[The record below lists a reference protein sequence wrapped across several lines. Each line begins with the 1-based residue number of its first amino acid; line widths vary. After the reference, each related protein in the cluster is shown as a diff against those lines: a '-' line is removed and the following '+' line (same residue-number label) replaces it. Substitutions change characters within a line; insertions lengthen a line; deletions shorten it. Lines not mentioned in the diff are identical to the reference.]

1 MSRSLDTYRRKRDPA
16 KTPEPF
22 SGDGG
27 GGNEPIFVVQRHD
40 ARRLHFDF
48 RIERG
53 GALQSWAV
61 PKGIPLRKGQR
72 HLAVHVE
79 DHPLDYAT
87 FEGEIPAGEY
97 GAGTVE
103 IWDRGHYELVEEK
116 RDGGLTVR
124 LRGER
129 LNGLW
134 TLVPTHIDGNE
145 RNWLMIR
152 KDEGEGGAGAEVA
165 GLRPMLAVAASE
177 LPTTGNDWVY
187 EIKWDGYRVL
197 AAVDGGDATLR
208 SRNGN
213 DLTGRFGQ
221 VAGALP
227 AALRSSDCV
236 LDGEVCALDEDGR
249 PRFSLLQHGGGA
261 LAMYVFDLLR
271 LDGRDVTGLPLHERR
286 DLLQETLIPGDV
298 IRLSVAFADGPAL
311 LEQSRQLGLEGVLA
325 KRGSSRYLPGK
336 RTESWLKI
344 KSVQRQELIIA
355 GYTRGQG
362 RRGGAFGALVLAI
375 ERGGELVWAGNC
387 GTGFDDAELDFLVA
401 KLEPLRRKTSPLA
414 VTPKMAKVR
423 AADVTWVQP
432 ELVCE
437 VEFLE
442 WTREGR
448 LRAPSYKG
456 LRDDKEAKD
465 VHREHPRTE
474 TSAIPGRDLKLG
486 NLDKV
491 FWPDEGITKGDL
503 IDYYRAVA
511 DVVVPLLRDRPF
523 TMKRYPD
530 GIAAK
535 PFFQKNAPSHMP
547 DWIPTAEF
555 SATSREDRS
564 KRMINYPLVNE
575 EAALLWMANMG
586 CIDLNAW
593 LSRADKADRPDF
605 ALFDL
610 DPTPEA
616 GFAAAAEVALLV
628 RDALAA
634 VDLRGYPKT
643 SGADGV
649 HVLVPLARRYGYDQT
664 RGLVLAITRALASM
678 RPDLVTTEWS
688 KAKRHGVLIDANQ
701 NGPGRT
707 IAFAYS
713 VRPHPGA
720 PVSAPLT
727 WDELAAGVE
736 PGDFTMTAMLDRL
749 SRLGDLHAPVLED
762 RQALGA
768 ALRSL

>member
-1 MSRSLDTYRRKRDPA
+1 MTPRLDAYRGKRDPA
-16 KTPEPF
+16 RTPEPF
-22 SGDGG
+22 SGEGG
-27 GGNEPIFVVQRHD
+27 GGEPIFVVQRHD
-40 ARRLHFDF
+40 ARRLHYDF

-79 DHPLDYAT
+79 DHPLAYAS

-97 GAGTVE
+97 GGGTVE

-124 LRGER
+124 LHGER

-134 TLVPTHIDGNE
+134 TLVPSRMDGQE

-152 KDEGEGGAGAEVA
+152 KDEGEAGAGTE
-165 GLRPMLAVAASE
+165 LRPMLAVAASA
-177 LPTTGNDWVY
+177 LPSGDDWVY
-187 EIKWDGYRVL
+187 EVKWDGYRVL
-197 AAVDGGDATLR
+197 ATVAGGEAALH

-213 DLTGRFGQ
+213 DLTERFAA
-221 VAGALP
+221 VARALP
-227 AALRSSDCV
+227 GALRSPDCV
-236 LDGEVCALDEDGR
+236 LDGEVCALDEGGR
-249 PRFSLLQHGGGA
+249 PRFSLLQHGGGT
-261 LAMYVFDLLR
+261 LAMYVFDLLS
-271 LDGRDVTGLPLHERR
+271 LNGRDVTGLPLRERR
-286 DLLQETLIPGDV
+286 PLLEETLIPGEV
-298 IRLSVAFADGPAL
+298 IRLSVAFDDGPEL
-311 LEQSRQLGLEGVLA
+311 LAQSVKLGLEGVLA
-325 KRGSSRYLPGK
+325 KRASSRYLPGRRSDAWVK
-336 RTESWLKI
+336 VKTQ
-344 KSVQRQELIIA
+344 QRQEFVIA
-355 GYTRGQG
+355 GHTRGRG
-362 RRGGAFGALVLAI
+362 RREGALGSLVLAVN
-375 ERGGELVWAGNC
+375 RGGELVWAGNC
-387 GTGFDDAELDFLVA
+387 GTGFDDAELEMLMS
-401 KLEPLRRKTSPLA
+401 KLEPLRRETSPLA
-414 VTPKMAKVR
+414 VTPRMPRVR
-423 AADVTWVQP
+423 SADVTWVEP

-442 WTREGR
+442 WTSDGH

-456 LRDDKEAKD
+456 LRDDKPA
-465 VHREHPRTE
+465 PRV
-474 TSAIPGRDLKLG
+474 KLERPLTLS

-491 FWPDEGITKGDL
+491 FWPGEGITKGDL

-511 DVVVPLLRDRPF
+511 DVAVPHLYGRPF
-523 TMKRYPD
+523 TMKRFPD

-555 SATSREDRS
+555 PATSREG
-564 KRMINYPLVNE
+564 KGTRMIRYPLVNE

-593 LSRADKADRPDF
+593 CSRADRADRPDF

-616 GFAAAAEVALLV
+616 GFAAAVEVALLV
-628 RDALAA
+628 RQALAA

-643 SGADGV
+643 SGSDGV

-664 RGLVLAITRALASM
+664 RGVVAAIARALASV

-688 KAKRHGVLIDANQ
+688 KAKRTGVLIDANQ

-720 PVSAPLT
+720 PVSAPVT
-727 WDELAAGVE
+727 WEELEAGVR
-736 PGDFTMTAMLDRL
+736 PGDFTMQVMLDRL
-749 SRLGDLHAPVLED
+749 ARHGDLHAPVLED
-762 RQALGA
+762 RQALGP

>member
-1 MSRSLDTYRRKRDPA
+1 MPERLDAYRRKRDPGR
-16 KTPEPF
+16 TPEPF
-22 SGDGG
+22 TGAGG
-27 GGNEPIFVVQRHD
+27 GDEPIFVVQRHD

-48 RIERG
+48 RIERD
-53 GALQSWAV
+53 GALASWAV

-79 DHPLDYAT
+79 DHPLDYAN
-87 FEGEIPAGEY
+87 FEGEIPKGEY
-97 GAGTVE
+97 GGGTVE
-103 IWDRGHYELVEEK
+103 IWDRGHYELVEQK

-124 LRGER
+124 LRGGR

-134 TLVPTHIDGNE
+134 TLVPARLDGDA
-145 RNWLMIR
+145 RNWLMMR
-152 KDEGEGGAGAEVA
+152 KDEGDLAGDPAE
-165 GLRPMLAVAASE
+165 LRPMLAVPAAE
-177 LPTTGNDWVY
+177 LPVRGDWVY
-187 EIKWDGYRVL
+187 EVKWDGYRVI
-197 AAVDGGDATLR
+197 AAVEGGEVTLR

-213 DLTGRFGQ
+213 DLTARFAQ
-221 VAGALP
+221 VARALP
-227 AALRSSDCV
+227 GSLRSADCV
-236 LDGEVCALDEDGR
+236 IDGEVCALDEAGR

-261 LAMYVFDLLR
+261 LTMYAFDILT
-271 LDGRDVTGLPLHERR
+271 LDGRDVTTLPLTERKE
-286 DLLQETLIPGDV
+286 LLEETLIPGEV
-298 IRLSVAFADGPAL
+298 VRLSVAFDDGPAL
-311 LEQSRQLGLEGVLA
+311 LEQARAHELEGVLA
-325 KRGSSRYLPGK
+325 KRPASRYLAGRRSDAWVK
-336 RTESWLKI
+336 VKTQ
-344 KSVQRQELIIA
+344 QRQELVIA

-362 RRGGAFGALVLAI
+362 RRGNAFGSLVLAV
-375 ERGGELVWAGNC
+375 ERDGELVWAGNC
-387 GTGFDDAELDFLVA
+387 GTGFDDAELDMLMDRLA
-401 KLEPLRRKTSPLA
+401 PLRRETTPLGVA
-414 VTPKMAKVR
+414 PKMARVR
-423 AADVTWVQP
+423 AGDVTWVEP

-442 WTREGR
+442 WTRDGR

-456 LRDDKEAKD
+456 LRDDKPAAE
-465 VHREHPRTE
+465 VHREEARRERTAARVRPLE
-474 TSAIPGRDLKLG
+474 LS

-491 FWPDEGITKGDL
+491 FWPGEGITKGDL
-503 IDYYRAVA
+503 IEYYRAVA
-511 DVVVPLLRDRPF
+511 EVAVPHLESRPF

-547 DWIPTAEF
+547 EWIPTAEF
-555 SATSREDRS
+555 PATSRDTRE
-564 KRMINYPLVNE
+564 KRMIRYPLVNE
-575 EAALLWMANMG
+575 EAALLWMVNMG

-593 LSRADKADRPDF
+593 CSRIDRPDRPDF

-643 SGADGV
+643 SGSDGV

-664 RGLVLAITRALASM
+664 RGVVLAISRALASI

-688 KAKRHGVLIDANQ
+688 KAKRRGVLIDANQ

-713 VRPHPGA
+713 VRPKPGA
-720 PVSAPLT
+720 PVSTPVT
-727 WDELAAGVE
+727 WDELRAGVD
-736 PGDFTMTAMLDRL
+736 PDAFTMSVVLNRV
-749 SRLGDLHAPVLED
+749 SRMGDLQAPVLED
-762 RQALGA
+762 RQALGP

>member
-1 MSRSLDTYRRKRDPA
+1 VTPRLDAYRGKRDLA
-16 KTPEPF
+16 RTPEPF
-22 SGDGG
+22 SDDGG
-27 GGNEPIFVVQRHD
+27 GGEPIFVVQRHD
-40 ARRLHFDF
+40 ARRLHYDF

-79 DHPLDYAT
+79 DHPLAYAT

-97 GAGTVE
+97 GGGTVE

-116 RDGGLTVR
+116 RDGGITVR
-124 LRGER
+124 LHGER
-129 LNGLW
+129 LDGLW
-134 TLVPTHIDGNE
+134 TLVPTRLDGNE

-152 KDEGEGGAGAEVA
+152 KDEGEAGGGGADV
-165 GLRPMLAVAASE
+165 RPMLAVAASE
-177 LPTTGNDWVY
+177 LPTGKDWVY
-187 EIKWDGYRVL
+187 EVKWDGYRVI
-197 AAVDGGDATLR
+197 ATVDGGEATLH

-213 DLTGRFGQ
+213 DLTERFAQ
-221 VAGALP
+221 VARALP
-227 AALRSSDCV
+227 GALRSADCV

-271 LDGRDVTGLPLHERR
+271 LDGRDVTGLLLHERR
-286 DLLQETLIPGDV
+286 DLLEATLIGGDV
-298 IRLSVAFADGPAL
+298 IRHSVAFDDGPAL
-311 LEQSRQLGLEGVLA
+311 FEQSLRLGLEGVIA
-325 KRGSSRYLPGK
+325 KRASSRYLAGRRSDAWVK
-336 RTESWLKI
+336 VKTQ
-344 KSVQRQELIIA
+344 QRQELIIA

-362 RRGGAFGALVLAI
+362 RREGVLGALVLAV

-387 GTGFDDAELDFLVA
+387 GTGFDDAELDFLMG
-401 KLEPLRRKTSPLA
+401 KLAPLRRKTSPLA
-414 VTPKMAKVR
+414 VTPRMPRVR
-423 AADVTWVQP
+423 AADVTWVEP
-432 ELVCE
+432 KLVCE

-456 LRDDKEAKD
+456 LRDDKEARD
-465 VHREHPRTE
+465 VHREHPRKE
-474 TSAIPGRDLKLG
+474 SAGSPQRPLELS

-491 FWPDEGITKGDL
+491 FWPGEGITKGDL
-503 IDYYRAVA
+503 IDYYRAVS
-511 DVVVPLLRDRPF
+511 DVVVPHIEGRPF

-555 SATSREDRS
+555 PATSRDTRE
-564 KRMINYPLVNE
+564 KRMIRYPLVNE

-593 LSRADKADRPDF
+593 CSRADRADRPDF

-643 SGADGV
+643 SGSDGV

-664 RGLVLAITRALASM
+664 RGVVAAISRALASM

-688 KAKRHGVLIDANQ
+688 KAKRKGVLIDANQ

-720 PVSAPLT
+720 PVSAPVT
-727 WDELAAGVE
+727 WEELAAGVK
-736 PGDFTMTAMLDRL
+736 PGDFTMSVVLDRIA
-749 SRLGDLHAPVLED
+749 RRGDLYAPVLDD
-762 RQALGA
+762 RQALGP

>member
-1 MSRSLDTYRRKRDPA
+1 VSRELDTYRRKRDPA
-16 KTPEPF
+16 RTPEPF
-22 SGDGG
+22 TGTPAGG
-27 GGNEPIFVVQRHD
+27 EPIFVVQRHD

-87 FEGEIPAGEY
+87 FEGQIPAGEY
-97 GAGTVE
+97 GAGSVE

-116 RDGGLTVR
+116 RDGGITVR
-124 LRGER
+124 LHGER

-134 TLVPTHIDGNE
+134 TLIPARMDGDE
-145 RNWLMIR
+145 KNWLMVR
-152 KDEGEGGAGAEVA
+152 KDDEGAGADAA
-165 GLRPMLAVAASE
+165 GLRPMLAVAAQT
-177 LPTTGNDWVY
+177 LPAGDDWVY
-187 EIKWDGYRVL
+187 EVKWDGYRVI
-197 AAVDGGDATLR
+197 AAVEGGEATLR

-213 DLTGRFGQ
+213 DLTARFAS
-221 VAGALP
+221 VARALPGALRT
-227 AALRSSDCV
+227 ADCV
-236 LDGEVCALDEDGR
+236 LDGEVCALDEAGR
-249 PRFSLLQHGGGA
+249 PRFSLLQHGGGT
-261 LAMYVFDLLR
+261 LTMYAFDVLQI
-271 LDGRDVTGLPLHERR
+271 DGRDVTGLPLHDRR
-286 DLLQETLIPGDV
+286 DTLEGALIPSEA
-298 IRLSVAFADGPAL
+298 IRLSVAFDDGTGL
-311 LEQSRQLGLEGVLA
+311 LERTRELGLEGVLA
-325 KRGSSRYLPGK
+325 KRASSRYLPGK
-336 RTESWLKI
+336 RTDSWVKV

-355 GYTRGQG
+355 GYTRGRG
-362 RRGGAFGALVLAI
+362 RRDGVLGSLVLAV
-375 ERGGELVWAGNC
+375 EQGRELVWAGNC
-387 GTGFDDAELDFLVA
+387 GTGFDDAELDFLMT
-401 KLEPLRRKTSPLA
+401 KLAPLERPTSPLA
-414 VTPKMAKVR
+414 VVPKMPKVR
-423 AADVTWVQP
+423 AADVHWVEP

-442 WTREGR
+442 WTRDNR

-465 VHREHPRTE
+465 VHREHPRTATAATPARE
-474 TSAIPGRDLKLG
+474 LKLG

-491 FWPDEGITKGDL
+491 FWPGEGITKGDL

-511 DVVVPLLRDRPF
+511 DAVVPLLRDRPF

-555 SATSREDRS
+555 PATSREDRT

-616 GFAAAAEVALLV
+616 GFAASAEVALLV

-720 PVSAPLT
+720 PVSAPVT
-727 WDELAAGVE
+727 WDELAEGVE
-736 PGDFTMTAMLDRL
+736 PSDFTMSVVLDRL
-749 SRLGDLHAPVLED
+749 ARLGDLHAPVLED
-762 RQALGA
+762 HQALGP
-768 ALRSL
+768 ALKAL

>member
-1 MSRSLDTYRRKRDPA
+1 MSRRLDTYRGKRDPDR
-16 KTPEPF
+16 TPEPF
-22 SGDGG
+22 SGEAGG
-27 GGNEPIFVVQRHD
+27 GEPIFVVQRHD

-48 RIERG
+48 RIERD
-53 GALQSWAV
+53 GALASWAV
-61 PKGIPLRKGQR
+61 PKGIPVRKGER

-79 DHPLDYAT
+79 DHPLDYAA

-97 GAGTVE
+97 GAGSVE

-134 TLVPTHIDGNE
+134 TLVPAHLDGDE
-145 RNWLMIR
+145 RNWLMMR
-152 KDEGEGGAGAEVA
+152 KDDGGPAADAA
-165 GLRPMLAVAASE
+165 GLRPMLAVAAND
-177 LPTTGNDWVY
+177 LPAGADWVY
-187 EIKWDGYRVL
+187 EVKWDGYRVI
-197 AAVDGGDATLR
+197 AAVEGGEATLR

-213 DLTGRFGQ
+213 DLTARFAE
-221 VAGALP
+221 VARALP

-236 LDGEVCALDEDGR
+236 VDGEVCALDEEGR

-261 LAMYVFDLLR
+261 LVMYVFDLLR
-271 LDGRDVTGLPLHERR
+271 LDDRDVTRLPLHERR
-286 DLLQETLIPGDV
+286 DLLEATVLGGDEV
-298 IRLSVAFADGPAL
+298 RLSLAFQDGPAL
-311 LEQSRQLGLEGVLA
+311 LERSRELGLEGVVA
-325 KRGSSRYLPGK
+325 KRASSRYLVGRRSDAWVK
-336 RTESWLKI
+336 VKTQ
-344 KSVQRQELIIA
+344 QRQEMIIA
-355 GYTRGQG
+355 GYTRGRG
-362 RRGGAFGALVLAI
+362 RREGVLGSLVLAV
-375 ERGGELVWAGNC
+375 ERDGELVWAGNC
-387 GTGFDDAELDFLVA
+387 GTGFDDAELDMLMA
-401 KLEPLRRKTSPLA
+401 KLEPLRRTDSPLA
-414 VTPKMAKVR
+414 VTPRMAKVR
-423 AADVTWVQP
+423 SADVTWVEP

-437 VEFLE
+437 VVFLE

-448 LRAPSYKG
+448 LRAPSYQG

-465 VHREHPRTE
+465 VHREQPRTRA
-474 TSAIPGRDLKLG
+474 SAPERDLKLS

-491 FWPDEGITKGDL
+491 FWPGEGITKGDL
-503 IDYYRAVA
+503 IDYYRSVA
-511 DVVVPLLRDRPF
+511 DIVVPQIEGRPF

-530 GIAAK
+530 GITAK

-555 SATSREDRS
+555 PATSRDTRE

-593 LSRADKADRPDF
+593 CSRADRPDRPDF

-628 RDALAA
+628 RDALDA
-634 VDLRGYPKT
+634 VGLRGYPKT

-664 RGLVLAITRALASM
+664 RAVVLAISRALASM
-678 RPDLVTTEWS
+678 RPELVTTEWS
-688 KAKRHGVLIDANQ
+688 KAKRRGVLIDANQ

-713 VRPHPGA
+713 VRPMPGA
-720 PVSAPLT
+720 PVSAPVT
-727 WDELAAGVE
+727 WDELAAGVT
-736 PGDFTMTAMLDRL
+736 PGDFTMAVMHDRI
-749 SRLGDLHAPVLED
+749 SRHGDLYAPVLED
-762 RQALGA
+762 HQALGA

>member
-1 MSRSLDTYRRKRDPA
+1 VPERLDAYRRKRDPA

-22 SGDGG
+22 TGAGG
-27 GGNEPIFVVQRHD
+27 GDEPIFVVQRHD

-48 RIERG
+48 RIERD
-53 GALQSWAV
+53 GALASWAV

-79 DHPLDYAT
+79 DHPLDYAN
-87 FEGEIPAGEY
+87 FEGEIPKGEY
-97 GAGTVE
+97 GGGTVE
-103 IWDRGHYELVEEK
+103 IWDRGHYELVEQK

-134 TLVPTHIDGNE
+134 TLVPARLDGDE
-145 RNWLMIR
+145 RNWLMMR
-152 KDEGEGGAGAEVA
+152 KDEGDLAGDPAE
-165 GLRPMLAVAASE
+165 LRPMLAVPADE
-177 LPTTGNDWVY
+177 LPVRGDWVY
-187 EIKWDGYRVL
+187 EVKWDGYRVI
-197 AAVDGGDATLR
+197 AAVEGGEVTLR

-213 DLTGRFGQ
+213 DLTARFAQ
-221 VAGALP
+221 VARALP
-227 AALRSSDCV
+227 GSLRSADCV
-236 LDGEVCALDEDGR
+236 IDGEVCALDEAGR

-261 LAMYVFDLLR
+261 LTMYAFDILM
-271 LDGRDVTGLPLHERR
+271 LDGRDVMMLPLTERKE
-286 DLLQETLIPGDV
+286 LLEETLIPGETV
-298 IRLSVAFADGPAL
+298 RLSVAFDDGPAL
-311 LEQSRQLGLEGVLA
+311 LEQARAHELEGVLA
-325 KRGSSRYLPGK
+325 KRPASRYLAGRRSDAWVK
-336 RTESWLKI
+336 VKTQ
-344 KSVQRQELIIA
+344 QRQELVIA

-362 RRGGAFGALVLAI
+362 RRDNAFGSLVLAV
-375 ERGGELVWAGNC
+375 ERDGELVWAGNC
-387 GTGFDDAELDFLVA
+387 GTGFDDAELDFLME
-401 KLEPLRRKTSPLA
+401 KLAPLRRETTPLGVA
-414 VTPKMAKVR
+414 PKMPRVR
-423 AADVTWVQP
+423 AGDVTWVEP

-442 WTREGR
+442 WTRDGR

-456 LRDDKEAKD
+456 LRDDKPAAE
-465 VHREHPRTE
+465 VHREEARRERTAAQVRPLE
-474 TSAIPGRDLKLG
+474 LS

-491 FWPDEGITKGDL
+491 FWPGEGITKGDL
-503 IDYYRAVA
+503 IEYYRAVA
-511 DVVVPLLRDRPF
+511 EVAVPHLENRPF

-555 SATSREDRS
+555 PATSRDTRE
-564 KRMINYPLVNE
+564 KRMIRYPLVNE
-575 EAALLWMANMG
+575 EAALMWMANMG

-593 LSRADKADRPDF
+593 CSRIDRPDRPDF

-628 RDALAA
+628 HDALAA

-643 SGADGV
+643 SGSDGV

-664 RGLVLAITRALASM
+664 RGVVLAISRALASM

-688 KAKRHGVLIDANQ
+688 KAKRKGVLIDANQ

-707 IAFAYS
+707 IAFSYS
-713 VRPHPGA
+713 VRPKPGA
-720 PVSAPLT
+720 PVSTPVT
-727 WDELAAGVE
+727 WDELRAGVD
-736 PGDFTMTAMLDRL
+736 PDAFTMSVVLNRV
-749 SRLGDLHAPVLED
+749 SRLGDLQAPVLED
-762 RQALGA
+762 RQALGP

>member
-1 MSRSLDTYRRKRDPA
+1 MSPGLDTYRRKRDPK

-22 SGDGG
+22 TGEGG
-27 GGNEPIFVVQRHD
+27 GGEPIFVVQRHD

-61 PKGIPLRKGQR
+61 PKGIPLRKGER

-79 DHPLDYAT
+79 DHPLGYAT

-103 IWDRGHYELVEEK
+103 IWDHGHYDLVEEK

-134 TLVPTHIDGNE
+134 TLVPTRMDGDE

-152 KDEGEGGAGAEVA
+152 KDDGGAVGDAA
-165 GLRPMLAVAASE
+165 DLRPMLAVSATAV
-177 LPTTGNDWVY
+177 PTAGDWIY
-187 EIKWDGYRVL
+187 EVKWDGYRVI
-197 AAVDGGDATLR
+197 AAVEGGEPALR

-213 DLTGRFGQ
+213 DLTERFAQ
-221 VAGALP
+221 VARALP
-227 AALRSSDCV
+227 GALRSADCV

-261 LAMYVFDLLR
+261 LAMYAFDLLR
-271 LDGRDVTGLPLHERR
+271 IDGRDVTGLPLRERR
-286 DLLQETLIPGDV
+286 ELLEGVLIPGEV
-298 IRLSVAFADGPAL
+298 IRLSVAFDDGPAL
-311 LEQSRQLGLEGVLA
+311 LDQAVQHGLEGVIA
-325 KRGSSRYLPGK
+325 KRPASRYLVG
-336 RTESWLKI
+336 RRSDSWVKV
-344 KSVQRQELIIA
+344 KTQQRQELIIA

-362 RRGGAFGALVLAI
+362 RREGAFGSLVLAV

-387 GTGFDDAELDFLVA
+387 GTGFDDAELDMLVA
-401 KLEPLRRKTSPLA
+401 KLEPLRRETSPLA
-414 VTPKMAKVR
+414 VTPRMAKVR
-423 AADVTWVQP
+423 AADVTWVEP

-437 VEFLE
+437 VVFLE

-456 LRDDKEAKD
+456 LRDDKEARD
-465 VHREHPRTE
+465 VHREHPRKQ
-474 TSAIPGRDLKLG
+474 SAGTPKRPLELS

-503 IDYYRAVA
+503 IDFYRAVA
-511 DVVVPLLRDRPF
+511 DVAVPHVQGRPF

-530 GIAAK
+530 GIGAK

-555 SATSREDRS
+555 PATSRETRE
-564 KRMINYPLVNE
+564 KRMIRYPLVNE

-593 LSRADKADRPDF
+593 CSRADRPDKPDF

-664 RGLVLAITRALASM
+664 RAVVLAISRALASM

-688 KAKRHGVLIDANQ
+688 KAKRKGVLIDANQ

-713 VRPHPGA
+713 VRPMPGA
-720 PVSAPLT
+720 PVSAPVT

-736 PGDFTMTAMLDRL
+736 PGDFTMAVILDRL
-749 SRLGDLHAPVLED
+749 ARHGDLHAPVLED
-762 RQALGA
+762 RQALGP

>member
-1 MSRSLDTYRRKRDPA
+1 MSERLDAYRRKRDPA

-22 SGDGG
+22 TGAGG
-27 GGNEPIFVVQRHD
+27 GHDPIFVVQRHD

-48 RIERG
+48 RLERD
-53 GALQSWAV
+53 GALASWAV

-87 FEGEIPAGEY
+87 FEGEIPKGEY
-97 GAGTVE
+97 GGGTVE
-103 IWDRGHYELVEEK
+103 IWDRGHYETVEEK

-134 TLVPTHIDGNE
+134 TLIPARMDGDE
-145 RNWLMIR
+145 KNWLIVR
-152 KDEGEGGAGAEVA
+152 KDEGDLAGDPSE
-165 GLRPMLAVAASE
+165 LRPMLAVAATD
-177 LPTTGNDWVY
+177 LPTRGDWVY
-187 EIKWDGYRVL
+187 EVKWDGYRVI
-197 AAVDGGDATLR
+197 AAVEGGEATLR

-213 DLTGRFGQ
+213 DLTARFAQ
-221 VAGALP
+221 VARALP
-227 AALRSSDCV
+227 GALRSADCV
-236 LDGEVCALDEDGR
+236 LDGEVCALDEEGR

-261 LAMYVFDLLR
+261 LAMYAFDLLM
-271 LDGRDVTGLPLHERR
+271 LDGRDVTGETLADRKA
-286 DLLQETLIPGDV
+286 LLAETLITGET
-298 IRLSVAFADGPAL
+298 IRLSVAFDDGPAL
-311 LEQSRQLGLEGVLA
+311 FEQAKAHGLEGVIA
-325 KRGSSRYLPGK
+325 KRPSSRYLPG
-336 RTESWLKI
+336 RRSESWVKV
-344 KSVQRQELIIA
+344 KTQQRQELAIA

-362 RRGGAFGALVLAI
+362 RRDNAFGALVLAV
-375 ERGGELVWAGNC
+375 ERGEELVWAGNC
-387 GTGFDDAELDFLVA
+387 GTGFDDAELDMLME
-401 KLEPLRRKTSPLA
+401 KLAPLRRKTTPLA
-414 VTPKMAKVR
+414 VEPKMPRVR
-423 AADVTWVQP
+423 SGDVTWVEP
-432 ELVCE
+432 KLVCE

-442 WTREGR
+442 WTRDGR

-456 LRDDKEAKD
+456 LRDDKEVKD
-465 VHREHPRTE
+465 VHREHPRKE
-474 TSAIPGRDLKLG
+474 RAGSPGRPLELS

-491 FWPDEGITKGDL
+491 FWPDEKITKGDL
-503 IDYYRAVA
+503 IDFYRAVA
-511 DVVVPLLRDRPF
+511 DVAVPHLEGRPF

-555 SATSREDRS
+555 PATSRETRE
-564 KRMINYPLVNE
+564 KRMIRYPLVNE
-575 EAALLWMANMG
+575 ESALLWMANMG

-593 LSRADKADRPDF
+593 CSRIDKPDRPDF

-610 DPTPEA
+610 DPTPQA
-616 GFAAAAEVALLV
+616 GFAAAAEVALLI

-643 SGADGV
+643 SGSDGV

-664 RGLVLAITRALASM
+664 RAVVLAVSRALASM

-713 VRPHPGA
+713 VRPKAGA
-720 PVSAPLT
+720 PVSTPVT
-727 WDELAAGVE
+727 WDELRAGVD
-736 PGDFTMTAMLDRL
+736 PDAFTMSVVLDRL
-749 SRLGDLHAPVLED
+749 SRHGDLHAPVLED
-762 RQALGA
+762 RQALGP
-768 ALRSL
+768 ALKSL

>member
-1 MSRSLDTYRRKRDPA
+1 VPERLDAYRRKRDPGR
-16 KTPEPF
+16 TPEPF
-22 SGDGG
+22 TGAGG
-27 GGNEPIFVVQRHD
+27 GDEPIFVVQRHD

-48 RIERG
+48 RIERD
-53 GALQSWAV
+53 GALASWAV

-79 DHPLDYAT
+79 DHPLDYAN
-87 FEGEIPAGEY
+87 FEGEIPKGEY
-97 GAGTVE
+97 GGGTVE
-103 IWDRGHYELVEEK
+103 IWDRGHYELVEQK

-124 LRGER
+124 LRGGR

-134 TLVPTHIDGNE
+134 TLVPARLDGDA
-145 RNWLMIR
+145 RNWLMMR
-152 KDEGEGGAGAEVA
+152 KDEGDLAGDPAE
-165 GLRPMLAVAASE
+165 LRPMLAVPAAE
-177 LPTTGNDWVY
+177 LPVRGDWVY
-187 EIKWDGYRVL
+187 EVKWDGYRVI
-197 AAVDGGDATLR
+197 AAVEGGEVTLR

-213 DLTGRFGQ
+213 DLTARFAQ
-221 VAGALP
+221 VARALP
-227 AALRSSDCV
+227 GSVRSADCV
-236 LDGEVCALDEDGR
+236 IDGEVCALDEAGR

-261 LAMYVFDLLR
+261 LTMYAFDILM
-271 LDGRDVTGLPLHERR
+271 LDGRDVTTLPLTERKE
-286 DLLQETLIPGDV
+286 LLEETLIPGEV
-298 IRLSVAFADGPAL
+298 VRLSVAFDDGPAL
-311 LEQSRQLGLEGVLA
+311 LEQARAHELEGVLA
-325 KRGSSRYLPGK
+325 KRPASRYLAGRRSDAWVK
-336 RTESWLKI
+336 VKTQ
-344 KSVQRQELIIA
+344 QRQELVIA

-362 RRGGAFGALVLAI
+362 RRDNAFGSLVLAV
-375 ERGGELVWAGNC
+375 ERDGELVWAGNC
-387 GTGFDDAELDFLVA
+387 GTGFDDAELDMLMDRLA
-401 KLEPLRRKTSPLA
+401 PLRRETTPLGVA
-414 VTPKMAKVR
+414 PKMARVR
-423 AADVTWVQP
+423 AGDVTWVEP

-442 WTREGR
+442 WTRDGR

-456 LRDDKEAKD
+456 LRDDKPAAE
-465 VHREHPRTE
+465 VHREEARRERTAARVRPLE
-474 TSAIPGRDLKLG
+474 LS
-486 NLDKV
+486 NLAKV
-491 FWPDEGITKGDL
+491 FWPGEGITKGDL
-503 IDYYRAVA
+503 IEYYRAVA
-511 DVVVPLLRDRPF
+511 EVAVPHLESRPF

-555 SATSREDRS
+555 PATSRDTRE
-564 KRMINYPLVNE
+564 KRMIRYPLVNE
-575 EAALLWMANMG
+575 EAALLWMVNMG

-593 LSRADKADRPDF
+593 CSRIDRPDRPDF

-643 SGADGV
+643 SGSDGV

-664 RGLVLAITRALASM
+664 RGVVLAISRALASI

-688 KAKRHGVLIDANQ
+688 KAKRRGVLIDANQ

-713 VRPHPGA
+713 VRPKPGA
-720 PVSAPLT
+720 PVSTPVT
-727 WDELAAGVE
+727 WDELRAGVD
-736 PGDFTMTAMLDRL
+736 PDAFTMSVVLNRV
-749 SRLGDLHAPVLED
+749 SRMGDLQAPVLED
-762 RQALGA
+762 RQALGP

>member
-1 MSRSLDTYRRKRDPA
+1 VSRELDTYRRKRDPA
-16 KTPEPF
+16 RTPEPF
-22 SGDGG
+22 TGTPAGG
-27 GGNEPIFVVQRHD
+27 EPIFVVQRHD

-87 FEGEIPAGEY
+87 FEGQIPAGEY
-97 GAGTVE
+97 GAGSVE

-116 RDGGLTVR
+116 RDGGITVR

-134 TLVPTHIDGNE
+134 TLIPARMDGDE
-145 RNWLMIR
+145 KNWLMVR
-152 KDEGEGGAGAEVA
+152 KDDEGAGADA
-165 GLRPMLAVAASE
+165 ASLRPMLAVAAQT
-177 LPTTGNDWVY
+177 LPAGDDWVY
-187 EIKWDGYRVL
+187 EVKWDGYRVI
-197 AAVDGGDATLR
+197 AAVEGGEATLR

-213 DLTGRFGQ
+213 DLTARFAS
-221 VAGALP
+221 VARALPGALRT
-227 AALRSSDCV
+227 ADCV
-236 LDGEVCALDEDGR
+236 LDGEVCALDEAGR
-249 PRFSLLQHGGGA
+249 PRFSLLQHGGGT
-261 LAMYVFDLLR
+261 LAMYAFDVLQI
-271 LDGRDVTGLPLHERR
+271 DGRDVTGLPLHDRR
-286 DLLQETLIPGDV
+286 DVLEGALIPNEA
-298 IRLSVAFADGPAL
+298 IRLSIAFDDGPGL
-311 LEQSRQLGLEGVLA
+311 LERTRELGLEGVLA
-325 KRGSSRYLPGK
+325 KRASSRYLPGK
-336 RTESWLKI
+336 RTDSWVKV

-355 GYTRGQG
+355 GYTRGRG
-362 RRGGAFGALVLAI
+362 RRDGVLGSLVLAV
-375 ERGGELVWAGNC
+375 EQGRELVWAGNC
-387 GTGFDDAELDFLVA
+387 GTGFDDAELDFLMT
-401 KLEPLRRKTSPLA
+401 KLAPLERPTSPLA
-414 VTPKMAKVR
+414 VVPKMPKVR
-423 AADVTWVQP
+423 AADVHWVEP

-442 WTREGR
+442 WTRDNR

-465 VHREHPRTE
+465 VHREHPRTATASTPARE
-474 TSAIPGRDLKLG
+474 LKLG

-491 FWPDEGITKGDL
+491 FWPGEGITKGDL

-511 DVVVPLLRDRPF
+511 DAVVPLLRDRPF

-555 SATSREDRS
+555 PATSREDRT

-593 LSRADKADRPDF
+593 LSRADKAERPDF

-616 GFAAAAEVALLV
+616 GFAASAEVALLV

-713 VRPHPGA
+713 VRPHAGA
-720 PVSAPLT
+720 PVSAPVT
-727 WDELAAGVE
+727 WDELAEGVE
-736 PGDFTMTAMLDRL
+736 PSDFTMNAVLDRL
-749 SRLGDLHAPVLED
+749 ARLGDLHAPVLED
-762 RQALGA
+762 HQALGP
-768 ALRSL
+768 ALKAL

>member
-1 MSRSLDTYRRKRDPA
+1 VPERLDAYRRKRDPGR
-16 KTPEPF
+16 TPEPF
-22 SGDGG
+22 TGAGG
-27 GGNEPIFVVQRHD
+27 GDEPIFVVQRHD

-48 RIERG
+48 RIERD
-53 GALQSWAV
+53 GALASWAV

-79 DHPLDYAT
+79 DHPLDYAN
-87 FEGEIPAGEY
+87 FEGEIPKGEY
-97 GAGTVE
+97 GGGTVE
-103 IWDRGHYELVEEK
+103 IWDRGHYELVEQK

-124 LRGER
+124 LRGGR

-134 TLVPTHIDGNE
+134 TLVPARLDGDA
-145 RNWLMIR
+145 RNWLMMR
-152 KDEGEGGAGAEVA
+152 KDEGDLAGDPAE
-165 GLRPMLAVAASE
+165 LRPMLAVPAAE
-177 LPTTGNDWVY
+177 LPVRGDWVY
-187 EIKWDGYRVL
+187 EVKWDGYRVI
-197 AAVDGGDATLR
+197 AAVEGGEVTLR

-213 DLTGRFGQ
+213 DLTARFAQ
-221 VAGALP
+221 VARALP
-227 AALRSSDCV
+227 GSLRSADCV
-236 LDGEVCALDEDGR
+236 IDGEVCALDEAGR

-261 LAMYVFDLLR
+261 LTMYAFDILM
-271 LDGRDVTGLPLHERR
+271 LDGRDVTTLPLTERKE
-286 DLLQETLIPGDV
+286 LLEETLIPGEV
-298 IRLSVAFADGPAL
+298 VRLSVAFDDGPAL
-311 LEQSRQLGLEGVLA
+311 LEQARAHELEGVLA
-325 KRGSSRYLPGK
+325 KRPASRYLAGRRSDAWVK
-336 RTESWLKI
+336 VKTQ
-344 KSVQRQELIIA
+344 QRQELVIA

-362 RRGGAFGALVLAI
+362 RRDNAFGSLVLAV
-375 ERGGELVWAGNC
+375 ERDGELVWAGNC
-387 GTGFDDAELDFLVA
+387 GTGFDDAELDMLMDRLA
-401 KLEPLRRKTSPLA
+401 PLRRETTPLGVA
-414 VTPKMAKVR
+414 PKMARVR
-423 AADVTWVQP
+423 AGDVTWVEP

-442 WTREGR
+442 WTRDGR

-456 LRDDKEAKD
+456 LRDDKPAAE
-465 VHREHPRTE
+465 VHREEARRERTAARVRPLE
-474 TSAIPGRDLKLG
+474 LS

-491 FWPDEGITKGDL
+491 FWPGEGITKGDL
-503 IDYYRAVA
+503 IEYYRAVA
-511 DVVVPLLRDRPF
+511 EVAVPHLESRPF

-555 SATSREDRS
+555 PATSRDTRE
-564 KRMINYPLVNE
+564 KRMIRYPLVNE
-575 EAALLWMANMG
+575 EAALLWMVNMG

-593 LSRADKADRPDF
+593 CSRIDRPDRPDF

-643 SGADGV
+643 SGSDGV

-664 RGLVLAITRALASM
+664 RGVVLAISRALASI

-688 KAKRHGVLIDANQ
+688 KAKRRGVLIDANQ

-713 VRPHPGA
+713 VRPKPGA
-720 PVSAPLT
+720 PVSTPVT
-727 WDELAAGVE
+727 WDELRAGVD
-736 PGDFTMTAMLDRL
+736 PDAFTMSVVLNRV
-749 SRLGDLHAPVLED
+749 SRMGDLQAPVLED
-762 RQALGA
+762 RQALGP

>member
-1 MSRSLDTYRRKRDPA
+1 VPERLDAYRRKRDPGR
-16 KTPEPF
+16 TPEPF
-22 SGDGG
+22 TGAGG
-27 GGNEPIFVVQRHD
+27 GDEPIFVVQRHD

-48 RIERG
+48 RIERD
-53 GALQSWAV
+53 GALASWAV
-61 PKGIPLRKGQR
+61 PKGVPLRKGQR

-79 DHPLDYAT
+79 DHPLDYAN
-87 FEGEIPAGEY
+87 FEGEIPKGEY
-97 GAGTVE
+97 GGGTVE
-103 IWDRGHYELVEEK
+103 IWDRGHYELVEQK

-124 LRGER
+124 LRGGR

-134 TLVPTHIDGNE
+134 TLVPARLDGDA
-145 RNWLMIR
+145 RNWLMMR
-152 KDEGEGGAGAEVA
+152 KDEGDLAGDPAE
-165 GLRPMLAVAASE
+165 LRPMLAVPAAE
-177 LPTTGNDWVY
+177 LPVRGDWVY
-187 EIKWDGYRVL
+187 EVKWDGYRVI
-197 AAVDGGDATLR
+197 AAVEGGEVTLR

-213 DLTGRFGQ
+213 DLTARFAQ
-221 VAGALP
+221 VARALP
-227 AALRSSDCV
+227 GSLRSADCV
-236 LDGEVCALDEDGR
+236 IDGEVCALDEAGR

-261 LAMYVFDLLR
+261 LTMYAFDILM
-271 LDGRDVTGLPLHERR
+271 LDGRDVTTLPLTERKE
-286 DLLQETLIPGDV
+286 LLEETLIPGEV
-298 IRLSVAFADGPAL
+298 VRLSVAFDDGPAL
-311 LEQSRQLGLEGVLA
+311 LEQARAHELEGVLA
-325 KRGSSRYLPGK
+325 KRPASRYLAGRRSDAWVK
-336 RTESWLKI
+336 VKTQ
-344 KSVQRQELIIA
+344 QRQELVIA

-362 RRGGAFGALVLAI
+362 RRDNAFGSLVLAV
-375 ERGGELVWAGNC
+375 ERDGELVWAGNC
-387 GTGFDDAELDFLVA
+387 GTGFDDAELDMLMDRLA
-401 KLEPLRRKTSPLA
+401 PLRRETTPLGVA
-414 VTPKMAKVR
+414 PKMARVR
-423 AADVTWVQP
+423 AGDVTWVEP

-442 WTREGR
+442 WTRDGR

-456 LRDDKEAKD
+456 LRDDKPAAE
-465 VHREHPRTE
+465 VHREEARRERTAARVRPLE
-474 TSAIPGRDLKLG
+474 LS
-486 NLDKV
+486 NLAKV
-491 FWPDEGITKGDL
+491 FWPGEGITKGDL
-503 IDYYRAVA
+503 IEYYRAVA
-511 DVVVPLLRDRPF
+511 EVAVPHLESRPF

-555 SATSREDRS
+555 PATSRDTRE
-564 KRMINYPLVNE
+564 KRMIRYPLVNE
-575 EAALLWMANMG
+575 EAALLWMVNMG

-593 LSRADKADRPDF
+593 CSRIDRPDRPDF

-643 SGADGV
+643 SGSDGV

-664 RGLVLAITRALASM
+664 RGVVLAISRALASI

-688 KAKRHGVLIDANQ
+688 KAKRRGVLIDANQ

-713 VRPHPGA
+713 VRPKPGA
-720 PVSAPLT
+720 PVSTPVT
-727 WDELAAGVE
+727 WDELRAGVD
-736 PGDFTMTAMLDRL
+736 PDAFTMSVVLNRV
-749 SRLGDLHAPVLED
+749 SRMGDLQAPVLED
-762 RQALGA
+762 RQALGP

>member
-1 MSRSLDTYRRKRDPA
+1 VSRRLDTYRGKRDPDR
-16 KTPEPF
+16 TPEPF
-22 SGDGG
+22 SGEAGG
-27 GGNEPIFVVQRHD
+27 GEPIFVVQRHD

-48 RIERG
+48 RIERD
-53 GALQSWAV
+53 GALASWAV
-61 PKGIPLRKGQR
+61 PKGIPIRKGER

-79 DHPLDYAT
+79 DHPLDYAA

-116 RDGGLTVR
+116 RDGGFTVR
-124 LRGER
+124 LSGER

-134 TLVPTHIDGNE
+134 TLVPARLDGDE
-145 RNWLMIR
+145 RNWLMMR
-152 KDEGEGGAGAEVA
+152 KDDGGPGPDAA
-165 GLRPMLAVAASE
+165 GLRPMLAVAATD
-177 LPTTGNDWVY
+177 LPAGADWVY
-187 EIKWDGYRVL
+187 EVKWDGYRVI
-197 AAVDGGDATLR
+197 AAVEGGEATLR

-213 DLTGRFGQ
+213 DLTARFAE
-221 VAGALP
+221 VARALP

-236 LDGEVCALDEDGR
+236 VDGEVCALDDEGR

-261 LAMYVFDLLR
+261 LVMYVFDLLR
-271 LDGRDVTGLPLHERR
+271 LDDRDVTRLPLHERR
-286 DLLQETLIPGDV
+286 DLLEATVLGGDEV
-298 IRLSVAFADGPAL
+298 RLSLAFQDGPAL
-311 LEQSRQLGLEGVLA
+311 LERSRELGLEGVVA
-325 KRGSSRYLPGK
+325 KRASSRYLVGRRSDAWVK
-336 RTESWLKI
+336 VKTQ
-344 KSVQRQELIIA
+344 QRQELIIA
-355 GYTRGQG
+355 GYTRGRG
-362 RRGGAFGALVLAI
+362 RREGVLGSLVLAV
-375 ERGGELVWAGNC
+375 ERDGELVWAGNC
-387 GTGFDDAELDFLVA
+387 GTGFDDAELDMLMA
-401 KLEPLRRKTSPLA
+401 KLEPLRRADSALA
-414 VTPKMAKVR
+414 VTPRMAKVR
-423 AADVTWVQP
+423 SADVTWVEP

-437 VEFLE
+437 VVFLE

-448 LRAPSYKG
+448 LRAPSYQG

-465 VHREHPRTE
+465 VHREQPRTRA
-474 TSAIPGRDLKLG
+474 SAPERELKLS

-491 FWPDEGITKGDL
+491 FWPGEGITKGDL
-503 IDYYRAVA
+503 IDYYRSVA
-511 DVVVPLLRDRPF
+511 DIVVPQIEGRPF

-555 SATSREDRS
+555 PATSRDTRE

-575 EAALLWMANMG
+575 AAALLWMANMG

-593 LSRADKADRPDF
+593 CSRADRADRPDF

-634 VDLRGYPKT
+634 VGLRGYPKT

-664 RGLVLAITRALASM
+664 RAVVLAISRALASM
-678 RPDLVTTEWS
+678 RPELVTTEWS
-688 KAKRHGVLIDANQ
+688 KAKRRGVLIDANQ

-713 VRPHPGA
+713 VRPMPGA
-720 PVSAPLT
+720 PVSAPVT
-727 WDELAAGVE
+727 WDELAAGVT
-736 PGDFTMTAMLDRL
+736 PGDFTMAVMLDRI
-749 SRLGDLHAPVLED
+749 SRHGDLYAPVLED
-762 RQALGA
+762 HQALGP

>member
-1 MSRSLDTYRRKRDPA
+1 MSPELDAYRRKRDPSR
-16 KTPEPF
+16 TPEPF
-22 SGDGG
+22 TGEGG
-27 GGNEPIFVVQRHD
+27 GAEPIFVVQRHD
-40 ARRLHFDF
+40 ARRLHYDF
-48 RIERG
+48 RIERD
-53 GALQSWAV
+53 GALASWAV
-61 PKGIPLRKGQR
+61 PKGIPLRKGER

-79 DHPLDYAT
+79 DHPLDYAA

-97 GAGTVE
+97 GAGSVE

-124 LRGER
+124 LHGER

-134 TLVPTHIDGNE
+134 TLVPARLDGDA

-152 KDEGEGGAGAEVA
+152 KDGGDSSRATAT
-165 GLRPMLAVAASE
+165 LRPMLAVASSD
-177 LPTTGNDWVY
+177 LPVGPEWTFEV
-187 EIKWDGYRVL
+187 KWDGYRVI
-197 AAVDGGDATLR
+197 AAVEGGEATLR

-213 DLTGRFGQ
+213 DLTGRFAA
-221 VAGALP
+221 VARALPGALRT
-227 AALRSSDCV
+227 ADCV

-249 PRFSLLQHGGGA
+249 PRFSLLQHGGGTLA
-261 LAMYVFDLLR
+261 LYAFDILER
-271 LDGRDVTGLPLHERR
+271 DGRDLTGLPLHERR
-286 DLLQETLIPGDV
+286 DLLAETLIPGEV
-298 IRLSVAFADGPAL
+298 IRLSLGFDDGEAL
-311 LEQSRQLGLEGVLA
+311 LENARRLGLEGVIA
-325 KRGSSRYLPGK
+325 KRRSGRYLQGRRSDAWVKVKP
-336 RTESWLKI
+336 
-344 KSVQRQELIIA
+344 VQRQELIIA
-355 GYTRGQG
+355 GFTRGRG
-362 RRGGAFGALVLAI
+362 RRDGVLGALVLAVN
-375 ERGGELVWAGNC
+375 RDGELVWAGNC
-387 GTGFDDAELDFLVA
+387 GTGFDDAELDMLLG

-414 VTPKMAKVR
+414 VTPRMPRVR
-423 AADVTWVQP
+423 SADVTWVEP

-456 LRDDKEAKD
+456 LRDDKEAQD
-465 VHREHPRTE
+465 VHRELPQKRRQGAPE
-474 TSAIPGRDLKLG
+474 RDLKLS

-491 FWPDEGITKGDL
+491 FWPGEGITKGDL
-503 IDYYRAVA
+503 IEYYREVA
-511 DVVVPLLRDRPF
+511 DVVVPHLEGRPF

-530 GIAAK
+530 GIEAK

-555 SATSREDRS
+555 PATSREGKGTRLI
-564 KRMINYPLVNE
+564 RYPLVNE

-593 LSRADKADRPDF
+593 CSRADRADRPDF

-610 DPTPEA
+610 DPTPDV

-643 SGADGV
+643 SGSDGV

-664 RGLVLAITRALASM
+664 RGVVAAIAQALVSV
-678 RPDLVTTEWS
+678 RPDLVTAEWS
-688 KAKRHGVLIDANQ
+688 KAKRRGVLIDANQ

-720 PVSAPLT
+720 PVSAPVT

-736 PGDFTMTAMLDRL
+736 PGDFTMSVVLDRL
-749 SRLGDLHAPVLED
+749 ARLGDLYAPVLED
-762 RQALGA
+762 RQALGP
-768 ALRSL
+768 ALHSL

>member
-1 MSRSLDTYRRKRDPA
+1 MP
-16 KTPEPF
+16 
-22 SGDGG
+22 
-27 GGNEPIFVVQRHD
+27 
-40 ARRLHFDF
+40 
-48 RIERG
+48 
-53 GALQSWAV
+53 
-61 PKGIPLRKGQR
+61 
-72 HLAVHVE
+72 
-79 DHPLDYAT
+79 
-87 FEGEIPAGEY
+87 
-97 GAGTVE
+97 
-103 IWDRGHYELVEEK
+103 
-116 RDGGLTVR
+116 
-124 LRGER
+124 
-129 LNGLW
+129 
-134 TLVPTHIDGNE
+134 
-145 RNWLMIR
+145 
-152 KDEGEGGAGAEVA
+152 
-165 GLRPMLAVAASE
+165 
-177 LPTTGNDWVY
+177 
-187 EIKWDGYRVL
+187 
-197 AAVDGGDATLR
+197 
-208 SRNGN
+208 
-213 DLTGRFGQ
+213 
-221 VAGALP
+221 
-227 AALRSSDCV
+227 
-236 LDGEVCALDEDGR
+236 
-249 PRFSLLQHGGGA
+249 
-261 LAMYVFDLLR
+261 
-271 LDGRDVTGLPLHERR
+271 
-286 DLLQETLIPGDV
+286 
-298 IRLSVAFADGPAL
+298 
-311 LEQSRQLGLEGVLA
+311 
-325 KRGSSRYLPGK
+325 
-336 RTESWLKI
+336 
-344 KSVQRQELIIA
+344 
-355 GYTRGQG
+355 
-362 RRGGAFGALVLAI
+362 
-375 ERGGELVWAGNC
+375 
-387 GTGFDDAELDFLVA
+387 
-401 KLEPLRRKTSPLA
+401 
-414 VTPKMAKVR
+414 KVR
-423 AADVTWVQP
+423 SADVTWVEP

-474 TSAIPGRDLKLG
+474 TAASPGRGLKLG

-511 DVVVPLLRDRPF
+511 DVAVPLLRDRPF

-530 GIAAK
+530 GVAAK

-555 SATSREDRS
+555 PATSREDRS

-593 LSRADKADRPDF
+593 LSRADRADRPDF

-616 GFAAAAEVALLV
+616 GFAASAEVALLV

-664 RGLVLAITRALASM
+664 RGLVLAVTRALASM

-713 VRPHPGA
+713 VRPMPGA
-720 PVSAPLT
+720 PVSAPVT
-727 WDELAAGVE
+727 WDELEAGVD
-736 PGDFTMTAMLDRL
+736 PGDFTMAVVLDRL

-762 RQALGA
+762 HQALGP
-768 ALRSL
+768 ALKSL

>member
-1 MSRSLDTYRRKRDPA
+1 M
-16 KTPEPF
+16 
-22 SGDGG
+22 
-27 GGNEPIFVVQRHD
+27 
-40 ARRLHFDF
+40 
-48 RIERG
+48 
-53 GALQSWAV
+53 
-61 PKGIPLRKGQR
+61 PKGIPMRKGQR

-79 DHPLDYAT
+79 DHPLAYAT

-97 GAGTVE
+97 GGGTVE
-103 IWDRGHYELVEEK
+103 IWDKGHYELVEEK
-116 RDGGLTVR
+116 RDGGITVR
-124 LRGER
+124 LHGDR
-129 LNGLW
+129 LDGLW
-134 TLVPTHIDGNE
+134 TLVPTRLDGNE

-152 KDEGEGGAGAEVA
+152 KDEGEAGATGA
-165 GLRPMLAVAASE
+165 DLRPMLAVAASE
-177 LPTTGNDWVY
+177 LPTGKGTDWIY
-187 EIKWDGYRVL
+187 EVKWDGYRVI
-197 AAVDGGDATLR
+197 ATVDGGEATLH

-213 DLTGRFGQ
+213 DLTGRFAQ
-221 VAGALP
+221 VARALP
-227 AALRSSDCV
+227 GALRSADCV
-236 LDGEVCALDEDGR
+236 LDGEVCALDDDGR

-271 LDGRDVTGLPLHERR
+271 LDGRDVTGLPLRERR
-286 DLLQETLIPGDV
+286 DLLEATLIGGGV
-298 IRLSVAFADGPAL
+298 IRLSVAFDDGPAL
-311 LEQSRQLGLEGVLA
+311 FEQSQRLGLEGVIA
-325 KRGSSRYLPGK
+325 KRTSSRYLAGRRSDAWMK
-336 RTESWLKI
+336 VKTQ
-344 KSVQRQELIIA
+344 QRQELIIA

-362 RRGGAFGALVLAI
+362 RRDGAFGALVLAV
-375 ERGGELVWAGNC
+375 ERGSELVWAGNC
-387 GTGFDDAELDFLVA
+387 GTGFDDAELDFLMS
-401 KLEPLRRKTSPLA
+401 KLGPLRRKTSPLA
-414 VTPKMAKVR
+414 VTPRMPRVR
-423 AADVTWVQP
+423 AADITWVEP
-432 ELVCE
+432 KLVCE

-456 LRDDKEAKD
+456 LRDDKEARD
-465 VHREHPRTE
+465 VHREHPRKQ
-474 TSAIPGRDLKLG
+474 SAGSPERPLELS

-491 FWPDEGITKGDL
+491 FWPGEGITKGDL

-511 DVVVPLLRDRPF
+511 DVVVPQIEGRPF

-547 DWIPTAEF
+547 EWIPTAEF
-555 SATSREDRS
+555 PATSRDTRE
-564 KRMINYPLVNE
+564 KRMIRYPLVNE

-593 LSRADKADRPDF
+593 CSRADRADRPDF

-643 SGADGV
+643 SGSDGV

-664 RGLVLAITRALASM
+664 RGVVAAISRALASM
-678 RPDLVTTEWS
+678 RPELVTTEWS
-688 KAKRHGVLIDANQ
+688 KAKRRGVLIDANQ

-720 PVSAPLT
+720 PVSAPVT
-727 WDELAAGVE
+727 WEELAAGVR
-736 PGDFTMTAMLDRL
+736 PADFTMSVMLDRL
-749 SRLGDLHAPVLED
+749 ARRGDLYAPVLED
-762 RQALGA
+762 RQALGP

>member
-1 MSRSLDTYRRKRDPA
+1 VTPRLDAYRGKRDPA
-16 KTPEPF
+16 RTPEPF
-22 SGDGG
+22 SDEGG
-27 GGNEPIFVVQRHD
+27 GGERIFVVQRHD
-40 ARRLHFDF
+40 ARRLHYDF

-79 DHPLDYAT
+79 DHPLAYAT

-97 GAGTVE
+97 GGGTVE

-116 RDGGLTVR
+116 RDGGITVR
-124 LRGER
+124 LHGER
-129 LNGLW
+129 LDGLW
-134 TLVPTHIDGNE
+134 TLVPTRLDGNE

-152 KDEGEGGAGAEVA
+152 KDEGQAGGSGADV
-165 GLRPMLAVAASE
+165 RPMLAVAASE
-177 LPTTGNDWVY
+177 LPTGEDWVY
-187 EIKWDGYRVL
+187 EVKWDGYRVI
-197 AAVDGGDATLR
+197 ATVDGGEATLH

-213 DLTGRFGQ
+213 DLTERFAQ
-221 VAGALP
+221 VARALP
-227 AALRSSDCV
+227 GALRSADCV

-271 LDGRDVTGLPLHERR
+271 LDGRDVTGLLLHERR
-286 DLLQETLIPGDV
+286 DLLEATLIGGDV
-298 IRLSVAFADGPAL
+298 IRHSVAFDDGPAL
-311 LEQSRQLGLEGVLA
+311 FEQSLRLGLEGVIA
-325 KRGSSRYLPGK
+325 KRASSRYLAGRRSDAWVK
-336 RTESWLKI
+336 VKTQ
-344 KSVQRQELIIA
+344 QRQELIIA
-355 GYTRGQG
+355 GHTRGQG
-362 RRGGAFGALVLAI
+362 RREGVLGALVLAV

-387 GTGFDDAELDFLVA
+387 GTGFDDAELDFLMG
-401 KLEPLRRKTSPLA
+401 KLAPLRRKTSPLA
-414 VTPKMAKVR
+414 VTPRMPRVR
-423 AADVTWVQP
+423 AADVTWVEP
-432 ELVCE
+432 KLVCE

-456 LRDDKEAKD
+456 LRDDKEARD
-465 VHREHPRTE
+465 VHREHPRKE
-474 TSAIPGRDLKLG
+474 SAGSPQRPLELS

-491 FWPDEGITKGDL
+491 FWPGEGITKGDL
-503 IDYYRAVA
+503 IDYYRAVS
-511 DVVVPLLRDRPF
+511 DVVVPHIEGRPF

-555 SATSREDRS
+555 PATSRDTRE
-564 KRMINYPLVNE
+564 KRMIRYPLVNE

-593 LSRADKADRPDF
+593 CSRADRADRPDF

-643 SGADGV
+643 SGSDGV

-664 RGLVLAITRALASM
+664 RGVVAAISRALASM

-688 KAKRHGVLIDANQ
+688 KAKRKGVLIDANQ

-720 PVSAPLT
+720 PVSAPVT
-727 WDELAAGVE
+727 WEELAAGVK
-736 PGDFTMTAMLDRL
+736 PGDFTMSVVLDRIA
-749 SRLGDLHAPVLED
+749 RRGDLYAPVLDD
-762 RQALGA
+762 RQALGP

>member
-1 MSRSLDTYRRKRDPA
+1 MSPRLEAYRGKRDPA
-16 KTPEPF
+16 RTPEPF
-22 SGDGG
+22 SGGG
-27 GGNEPIFVVQRHD
+27 GGGGEPIFVVQRHD

-61 PKGIPLRKGQR
+61 PKGIPLRRGQR

-79 DHPLDYAT
+79 DHPLDYAA

-129 LNGLW
+129 LVGLW
-134 TLVPTHIDGNE
+134 TLVPARLDGDE

-152 KDEGEGGAGAEVA
+152 KDGDEPGADAA
-165 GLRPMLAVAASE
+165 GLRPMLAVAATD
-177 LPTTGNDWVY
+177 LPAGDDWVY
-187 EIKWDGYRVL
+187 EVKWDGYRVI
-197 AAVDGGDATLR
+197 ATVDGGEATLR

-213 DLTGRFGQ
+213 DLTGRFAQ
-221 VAGALP
+221 VARELP
-227 AALRSSDCV
+227 GALRSPDCV
-236 LDGEVCALDEDGR
+236 LDGEVRALDEEGR
-249 PRFSLLQHGGGA
+249 TRFSLLQHGGGS

-271 LDGRDVTGLPLHERR
+271 LDGRDVTGLPLRERR
-286 DLLQETLIPGDV
+286 ELLQRALLPGGV
-298 IRLSVAFADGPAL
+298 IRLSVTFADGPAL
-311 LEQSRQLGLEGVLA
+311 FDQARTLGLEGVVA
-325 KRGSSRYLPGK
+325 KRGSSRYLVGRRSEAWVK
-336 RTESWLKI
+336 VKTQ
-344 KSVQRQELIIA
+344 QRQELIIA
-355 GYTRGQG
+355 GFTRGRG
-362 RRGGAFGALVLAI
+362 RRERALGSLVLAVK
-375 ERGGELVWAGNC
+375 RGGELVWAGNC
-387 GTGFDDAELDFLVA
+387 GTGFDDAELDMLMA
-401 KLEPLRRKTSPLA
+401 KLGPLRQETSPLA
-414 VTPKMAKVR
+414 VTPRMPRVR
-423 AADVTWVQP
+423 AADVTWVRP

-456 LRDDKEAKD
+456 LRDDKEAID
-465 VHREHPRTE
+465 VHREHPRKE
-474 TSAIPGRDLKLG
+474 SAGSSRRPLELS

-491 FWPDEGITKGDL
+491 FWPGEGITKGDL
-503 IDYYRAVA
+503 IEYYRAVA
-511 DVVVPLLRDRPF
+511 DVVVPLLRGRPF

-555 SATSREDRS
+555 PATSRDTKER
-564 KRMINYPLVNE
+564 RMINYPLVNE

-593 LSRADKADRPDF
+593 CSRADRPDRPDF

-616 GFAAAAEVALLV
+616 GFAAAVRVALLV
-628 RDALAA
+628 RDALQA

-643 SGADGV
+643 SGSDGV

-664 RGLVLAITRALASM
+664 RAVVLAISRALASM
-678 RPDLVTTEWS
+678 HPDLVTTEWS
-688 KAKRHGVLIDANQ
+688 KAKRRGVLIDANQ

-720 PVSAPLT
+720 PVSTPVR
-727 WDELAAGVE
+727 WDELEAGLE
-736 PGDFTMTAMLDRL
+736 PGDFTMAVVLDRL
-749 SRLGDLHAPVLED
+749 ARLGDLQAPVLDD
-762 RQALGA
+762 RQALGP

>member
-1 MSRSLDTYRRKRDPA
+1 MSPGLDTYRRKRDPE

-22 SGDGG
+22 TGEGG
-27 GGNEPIFVVQRHD
+27 GGEPIFVVQRHD

-61 PKGIPLRKGQR
+61 PKGIPLKKGER

-103 IWDRGHYELVEEK
+103 IWDRGHYDLVEEK
-116 RDGGLTVR
+116 RDGGLTLR

-134 TLVPTHIDGNE
+134 TLVPTRMDGDE

-152 KDEGEGGAGAEVA
+152 KDDGGAVADAA
-165 GLRPMLAVAASE
+165 GLRPMLAVSADAV
-177 LPTTGNDWVY
+177 PTAGDWTY
-187 EIKWDGYRVL
+187 EVKWDGYRVI
-197 AAVDGGDATLR
+197 AALEGGEPTLR

-213 DLTGRFGQ
+213 DLTGRFAE
-221 VAGALP
+221 VARALP
-227 AALRSSDCV
+227 GALRSSDCV
-236 LDGEVCALDEDGR
+236 LDGEVCALDEGGR

-261 LAMYVFDLLR
+261 LAMYAFDLLR
-271 LDGRDVTGLPLHERR
+271 IDGRDVTGLPLRERR
-286 DLLQETLIPGDV
+286 ELLAGVLIPGDV
-298 IRLSVAFADGPAL
+298 VRLSVAFDDGPAL
-311 LEQSRQLGLEGVLA
+311 LEQAVQLGLEGVIA
-325 KRGSSRYLPGK
+325 KRPASRYLVG
-336 RTESWLKI
+336 RRSDSWVKV
-344 KSVQRQELIIA
+344 KTQQRQELIIA

-362 RRGGAFGALVLAI
+362 RREGAFGALVLAV
-375 ERGGELVWAGNC
+375 ERGDELVWAGNC
-387 GTGFDDAELDFLVA
+387 GTGFDDAELDMLIA
-401 KLEPLRRKTSPLA
+401 KLEPLRRETSPLA
-414 VTPKMAKVR
+414 VTPRMAKVR
-423 AADVTWVQP
+423 AADVTWVEP

-437 VEFLE
+437 VVFLE
-442 WTREGR
+442 WTRDGR

-456 LRDDKEAKD
+456 LRDDKEARD
-465 VHREHPRTE
+465 VHREHPRKQ
-474 TSAIPGRDLKLG
+474 SAGTPGRPLELS

-491 FWPDEGITKGDL
+491 FWPGEGITKGDL
-503 IDYYRAVA
+503 IDFYRAVA
-511 DVVVPLLRDRPF
+511 DVAVPHVQGRPF

-530 GIAAK
+530 GIGAK

-555 SATSREDRS
+555 PATSRETRE
-564 KRMINYPLVNE
+564 KRMIRYPLVNE

-593 LSRADKADRPDF
+593 CSRADRPDRPDF

-664 RGLVLAITRALASM
+664 RAVVLAISRALASM

-688 KAKRHGVLIDANQ
+688 KAKRRGVLIDANQ

-713 VRPHPGA
+713 VRPMPGA
-720 PVSAPLT
+720 PVSAPVT

-736 PGDFTMTAMLDRL
+736 PGDFTMAVMLDRL
-749 SRLGDLHAPVLED
+749 ARQGDLHAPVLED
-762 RQALGA
+762 RQALGP

>member
-1 MSRSLDTYRRKRDPA
+1 VTPRLDAYRGKRDPA
-16 KTPEPF
+16 RTPEPF
-22 SGDGG
+22 SDDGG
-27 GGNEPIFVVQRHD
+27 GGEPIFVVQRHD
-40 ARRLHFDF
+40 ARRLHYDF

-79 DHPLDYAT
+79 DHPLAYAT

-97 GAGTVE
+97 GGGTVE
-103 IWDRGHYELVEEK
+103 IWDKGHYELVEEK
-116 RDGGLTVR
+116 RDGGITVR
-124 LRGER
+124 LHGER
-129 LNGLW
+129 LDGVW
-134 TLVPTHIDGNE
+134 TLVPTRLDGNE

-152 KDEGEGGAGAEVA
+152 KDEGETGASGAD
-165 GLRPMLAVAASE
+165 LRPMLAVAASE
-177 LPTTGNDWVY
+177 LPTGKDWVY
-187 EIKWDGYRVL
+187 EVKWDGYRVI
-197 AAVDGGDATLR
+197 ATVDGGEATLH

-213 DLTGRFGQ
+213 DLTGRFAQ
-221 VAGALP
+221 VARALP
-227 AALRSSDCV
+227 GALRSADCV

-249 PRFSLLQHGGGA
+249 PRFSLLQHGGGT

-271 LDGRDVTGLPLHERR
+271 LDGRDVTGLPLHERHG
-286 DLLQETLIPGDV
+286 LLEATLIRGDV
-298 IRLSVAFADGPAL
+298 IRLSLAFDDGRAL
-311 LEQSRQLGLEGVLA
+311 FEQSQRMGLEGVIA
-325 KRGSSRYLPGK
+325 KRASSRYLSGRRSDAWVK
-336 RTESWLKI
+336 VKTQ
-344 KSVQRQELIIA
+344 QRQEMIIA

-362 RRGGAFGALVLAI
+362 RREGALGALVLAV

-387 GTGFDDAELDFLVA
+387 GTGFDDAELDFLMS

-414 VTPKMAKVR
+414 VTPRMARVR
-423 AADVTWVQP
+423 AADITWVEP

-456 LRDDKEAKD
+456 LRDDKEARD
-465 VHREHPRTE
+465 VHREHPRKQ
-474 TSAIPGRDLKLG
+474 SAGSAKRPLELS

-491 FWPDEGITKGDL
+491 FWPGEGITKGDL

-511 DVVVPLLRDRPF
+511 DLVVPHIAGRPF

-555 SATSREDRS
+555 PATSRETRE
-564 KRMINYPLVNE
+564 KRMIRYPLVNE
-575 EAALLWMANMG
+575 EAALLWMVNMG

-593 LSRADKADRPDF
+593 CSRADRPDRPDF

-664 RGLVLAITRALASM
+664 RGVVAAISRALASM
-678 RPDLVTTEWS
+678 RPELVTTEWS
-688 KAKRHGVLIDANQ
+688 KAKRRGVLIDANQ

-713 VRPHPGA
+713 VRPHAGA
-720 PVSAPLT
+720 PVSAPVT
-727 WDELAAGVE
+727 WEELAAGVQ
-736 PGDFTMTAMLDRL
+736 PGDFTMSVVLDRV
-749 SRLGDLHAPVLED
+749 SRRGDLYAPVLDD
-762 RQALGA
+762 RQALGP